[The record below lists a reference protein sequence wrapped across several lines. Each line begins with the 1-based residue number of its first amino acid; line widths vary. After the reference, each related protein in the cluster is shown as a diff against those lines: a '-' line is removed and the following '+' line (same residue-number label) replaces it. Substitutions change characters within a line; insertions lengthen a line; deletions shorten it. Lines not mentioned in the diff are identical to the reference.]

1 MSEKPHDDVV
11 HTVQEQGVR
20 YVVGAKG
27 QPVAVILTL
36 EEYDHYLD
44 LLDDEADSQD
54 HGLASRLGKA
64 AARPTGEERR
74 SFRDYLRQR
83 QASGVHP
90 HPTLSL
96 NR

>member
-1 MSEKPHDDVV
+1 MSEKPHDDIV

-44 LLDDEADSQD
+44 LLDDEADTQD
-54 HGLASRLGKA
+54 HELAARLVQA
-64 AARPTGEERR
+64 AARPTREERE
-74 SFRDYLRQR
+74 SFRNYLRQR
-83 QASGVHP
+83 HASRVDVQ
-90 HPTLSL
+90 S
-96 NR
+96 

>member
-1 MSEKPHDDVV
+1 MSEKPRDDVV

-27 QPVAVILTL
+27 QPVAVIVTL

-44 LLDDEADSQD
+44 LRDDEADSQD
-54 HGLASRLGKA
+54 DQLAARLGQA
-64 AARPTGEERR
+64 AARPTREERQ

-83 QASGVHP
+83 HASRVDVQ
-90 HPTLSL
+90 S
-96 NR
+96 